1 MANAIQRRHSD
12 LRRLR
17 ECRLREGKRDLFE
30 REMADLFADRS
41 VDLRDFHVRPL
52 FEAMVDDGHEL
63 VQNHYAPNMSGG
75 YQVQEASDAVQTSMF
90 PNIMGQYLFNAIL
103 RAYESPEFIGDRLVS
118 KMSTMLSGEKI
129 PGISPIGDVVEV
141 VNEGQPYPNA
151 VFGENWIETPETIKR
166 GLIVDV
172 TKEAIFFDKT
182 GLILIRAA
190 EVGNAVGLNRE
201 KRILDVVFGLVSV
214 YKRNGGAVEATYQS
228 DNTVTTTPLTDY
240 TSLDAADNKFAA
252 MTDPDTGEPIVL
264 TPNLL
269 VVPTA
274 LRNTANRIKSAFMTN
289 VTASA
294 RETRVGSNSLN
305 YNWDILTSPYVKQRT
320 SSDTTWF
327 YGDFP
332 GAFVYSENWPM
343 RVEQENAS
351 SAQAFDRDIVQ
362 RYKASERGAAGAMER
377 KKVLKGTA

>member
-1 MANAIQRRHSD
+1 MSNAIQRRHND

-17 ECRLREGKRDLFE
+17 ECRLREGRRDLFE

-41 VDLRDFHVRPL
+41 VSLSDFHVRPM

-63 VQNHYAPNMSGG
+63 VSNHYAPNMSGG
-75 YQVQEASDAVQTSMF
+75 YQVQEASDAVSTSMF

-103 RAYESPEFIGDRLVS
+103 RAYEAPEFIGDSLVS
-118 KMSTMLSGEKI
+118 KMGTMLSGEKI
-129 PGISPIGDVVEV
+129 PGISPIGDQVEV

-172 TKEAIFFDKT
+172 TKEAVFFDKT
-182 GLILIRAA
+182 GLVLKRAG
-190 EVGNAVGLNRE
+190 EVGQAIGLNRE
-201 KRILDVVFGLVSV
+201 KRILDVVLGLVST

-240 TSLDAADNKFAA
+240 TSLDAADTKFSA
-252 MTDPDTGEPIVL
+252 MLDPDTGEPIVL
-264 TPNLL
+264 TPKVLI
-269 VVPTA
+269 VPPA

-289 VTASA
+289 ITNSS

-305 YNWDILTSPYVKQRT
+305 YDWKIITSPYVKQRT

-327 YGDFP
+327 YGDFD

-362 RYKASERGAAGAMER
+362 RYKASERGAAGVFER
-377 KKVLKGTA
+377 RKVLKGTA